1 MNRKS
6 KMSLDDLLKVVKHF
20 NSHKKWFKIEVHNR
34 HDSYAFNCRLIVT
47 EGVLTGL
54 QQDLLIYA
62 NYGWGLGRNRETTPY
77 DVYEKAWFTW
87 LNVLDH

>member
-1 MNRKS
+1 M
-6 KMSLDDLLKVVKHF
+6 LKHF

-47 EGVLTGL
+47 EGVLIGL

-62 NYGWGLGRNRETTPY
+62 NYGWGFDREL
-77 DVYEKAWFTW
+77 VFK
-87 LNVLDH
+87 